1 MAPETPWAGSKR
13 PDPAAH
19 PRFGDR
25 ALDLAPLCSAGDRA
39 PADFGPA
46 PGPVPRWLS
55 FVAQPEILELLAR
68 AGLEAVCFGSEP
80 IPAPPQSHPDG
91 AAALAPA
98 PKLPAT
104 ARTVGSGH
112 PVWAGLWVAPETF
125 GAHAERLDP
134 AQRARLAP
142 LNEALRAAAAPPPR
156 ARLMAVLNAT
166 PDSFSD
172 GGLLFSAGRLDPGL
186 ARARALELVAAGADC
201 LDVGGES
208 TRPGAEPVDAATEW
222 SRVGPLLEAL
232 GGHVGPAQISIDTQ
246 KAEVAERALDLGATW
261 INDVSAGEHDPRLL
275 SLAARRGCKLVL
287 MHRQGEPR
295 TMQADPRYAEPVFEI
310 AAALRR
316 RARAALDAGVSD
328 ADLVLDPGL
337 GFGKRL
343 EHNLALLA
351 RLAELRAL
359 GQPLLLGASRKSFLG
374 RLSGCEQPRGRL
386 PESLAAACVG
396 AAAGA
401 AWLRVHD
408 VAETRAA
415 LSLIGALHPGEGQR
429 AWN

>member
-1 MAPETPWAGSKR
+1 MALEAPRAGSR
-13 PDPAAH
+13 RWDPAAH
-19 PRFGDR
+19 PRFGDQ
-25 ALDLAPLCSAGDRA
+25 ALYLAPLCSAGDRA
-39 PADFGPA
+39 PSDFGPA
-46 PGPVPRWLS
+46 CGPIPRWLS
-55 FVAQPEILELLAR
+55 FVARPEILELLSR
-68 AGLEAVCFGSEP
+68 AGMQAVPLGAAP
-80 IPAPPQSHPDG
+80 LPAPGPRAEPG
-91 AAALAPA
+91 PAAKLAPGPEPAA
-98 PKLPAT
+98 PHGGPAEP
-104 ARTVGSGH
+104 G
-112 PVWAGLWVAPETF
+112 WAGMWIAPEAF
-125 GAHAERLDP
+125 EARCQRLDP

-142 LNEALRAAAAPPPR
+142 LSAALCAAAATPPR

-172 GGLLFSAGRLDPGL
+172 GGRLFSAGRLDPGL

-232 GGHVGPAQISIDTQ
+232 GGQLGQTQLSIDTQ

-295 TMQADPRYAEPVFEI
+295 TMQADPRYAEPVFDV
-310 AAALRR
+310 ALALRR
-316 RARAALDAGVSD
+316 RARAALEAGVSD
-328 ADLVLDPGL
+328 ADLLLDPGL

-415 LSLIGALHPGEGQR
+415 LSLIGALRPAEGQR